1 MSTESAERTAARSLA
16 ERQLASLRGLL
27 RRDFLTGADWNQALS
42 ETAEM
47 AREALGAHTAL
58 VALHDP
64 AAVAAGSSREPSG
77 WTAHTHDGESVA
89 GEVIRLV
96 ASLSVLEQV
105 RTTGEATLSVEEVPQ
120 LLRTKS
126 ATAHDLR
133 SVLAVPIW
141 LWRGQRADGGDPGSP
156 PRSFGGCLYADR
168 RGTDRAFDLAD
179 VELVRDLASIAERN
193 LSLLRQLGR
202 VERQLSQARGE
213 VELVRGA
220 AAEAYRLAHYESR
233 DPAFTAEVLEPL
245 RRAARA
251 GKVGVLLLGPTG
263 TGKTHLARAF
273 HYESTRGCGP
283 FVVLD
288 CGQVTSAEGLGAEL
302 FGFAKRSGFSAPAE
316 GRLGKAEL
324 ASGGTLFLDEIGALS
339 LELQQRL
346 LRLIQTGRFSPL
358 GSSEEREVDAA
369 GDSDPADVTN
379 PENYR
384 LYQAG
389 ADGAVQ
395 TVACGSAAGDDVE
408 VPFAAASY
416 SASTTTAALSL
427 SGNFAL
433 PRESYRLL
441 VCPTLEDDAGT
452 AIPAFLR
459 NFTIS
464 ATDLVAN
471 PNFDHDL
478 AGWVATE
485 PVPGSLQWSS
495 VDLSSAP
502 TSGSAEILTAVG
514 SRGVWAL
521 AQCFGGLEGP
531 FESSGWT
538 MVESTV
544 PGAPVVGVR
553 LDFFDSAGCSGALLD
568 STLSP
573 PVAGDTGGFR
583 THLQLAR
590 SASPEAAR
598 SVLMTV
604 QVEGGAATSFTVRLD
619 DLFHGRPPALFIDG
633 FESSDT
639 GAWSLTVP

>member
-1 MSTESAERTAARSLA
+1 MSTESTEKTAAGGLA

-64 AAVAAGSSREPSG
+64 AAVAAGSASEASG

-89 GEVIRLV
+89 GEAIRLV

-105 RTTGEATLSVEEVPQ
+105 RTTGEATLSLEEVPH

-168 RGTDRAFDLAD
+168 RGTERAFELPD

-233 DPAFTAEVLEPL
+233 DPVFTAEVLEPL

-324 ASGGTLFLDEIGALS
+324 ATGGTLFLDEIGALS

-358 GSSEEREVDAA
+358 GSSEEREVD
-369 GDSDPADVTN
+369 
-379 PENYR
+379 
-384 LYQAG
+384 
-389 ADGAVQ
+389 VQ
-395 TVACGSAAGDDVE
+395 VV
-408 VPFAAASY
+408 AAANQDLDELIRQGRFREDLYWRLAEITVRVPTLDRRRADIRGFADIFLRAARQRFQRPELEGFAEDSY
-416 SASTTTAALSL
+416 SALIDRDWSVA
-427 SGNFAL
+427 GNLRGLEHAVN
-433 PRESYRLL
+433 RSVLL
-441 VCPTLEDDAGT
+441 APAGT
-452 AIPAFLR
+452 ARLARSMLILEPQRLRMGGAETPAESPGSALAALLR
-459 NFTIS
+459 RKIAEHHAVVARIAEDAEVVQAFAPQGATVPSSTLRLRLRQLGLEAELEAVRQDDRVDITAVRRALLRHGSAEEAAKTLGIS
-464 ATDLVAN
+464 RD
-471 PNFDHDL
+471 
-478 AGWVATE
+478 
-485 PVPGSLQWSS
+485 SLQW
-495 VDLSSAP
+495 
-502 TSGSAEILTAVG
+502 ILRRA
-514 SRGVWAL
+514 
-521 AQCFGGLEGP
+521 GL
-531 FESSGWT
+531 
-538 MVESTV
+538 
-544 PGAPVVGVR
+544 
-553 LDFFDSAGCSGALLD
+553 
-568 STLSP
+568 
-573 PVAGDTGGFR
+573 
-583 THLQLAR
+583 
-590 SASPEAAR
+590 
-598 SVLMTV
+598 
-604 QVEGGAATSFTVRLD
+604 TVRKVIAE
-619 DLFHGRPPALFIDG
+619 GRI
-633 FESSDT
+633 
-639 GAWSLTVP
+639 